1 MATRTKARRG
11 RGEDSVYQLPD
22 GSWEGAISLGLDPGT
37 GRRRRKKVRRA
48 TKAEVLAELKRL
60 RAGGT
65 EGLVV
70 GPKDRLTLGAWL
82 DRWLADVATVQVRP
96 KTLQSYKLVVDKH
109 IRPFLGAATVAA
121 ITPATLQGYLAARA
135 RAGAATRQ
143 MQIAL
148 VVLRQAFDNARRL
161 SIVTR
166 NPVDDVDAPKHQ
178 KGTAEVLDLAGA
190 KALLAAAW
198 EKNAGT
204 GALLEIAI
212 DTGARQGE
220 LFGMQWGD
228 VDLAAGRWTVDH
240 NLVELTVATANT
252 AAAAGKGKVVGP
264 GLLLT
269 ETPKTA
275 EGRRTI
281 DLSARAAEVLREHH
295 EIAGRP
301 TSGFVF
307 VGDRGA
313 ALRNRNFG
321 RTLRALLEQAKLPT
335 ITFHALRH
343 TTATVL
349 LDAGLPPHVVSR
361 RLGHRDVATTLRIYA
376 HVLRAAE
383 QRASAVMG
391 DLLTDGSVDFRG
403 RANRRANGAN
413 KPEHERTE
421 NTANDVVT
429 TENEATR

>member
-1 MATRTKARRG
+1 MATKTKARRG
-11 RGEDSVYQLPD
+11 RGEDSVYQMPD
-22 GSWEGAISLGLDPGT
+22 GSWEGAISLGADPGT
-37 GRRRRKKVRRA
+37 GRRRRKKVRRP
-48 TKAEVLAELKRL
+48 TKAEVLTELKRL
-60 RAGGT
+60 RAGGAD
-65 EGLVV
+65 GLVV

-82 DRWLADVATVQVRP
+82 DRWLADVAAVQVRP
-96 KTLQSYKLVVDKH
+96 KTLQSYRLVVEKH
-109 IRPFLGAATVAA
+109 IRPFLGAAAVAVV
-121 ITPATLQGYLAARA
+121 TPATLQGYLASRA
-135 RAGAATRQ
+135 RAGAASRQ

-148 VVLRQAFDNARRL
+148 VVLRQALDNARRMGL
-161 SIVTR
+161 VVH
-166 NPVDDVDAPKHQ
+166 NVCADVDAPKHQ

-198 EKNAGT
+198 ARSQGD

-228 VDLAAGRWTVDH
+228 IDLAAGRWTVDH
-240 NLVELTVATANT
+240 NLVELTVA
-252 AAAAGKGKVVGP
+252 AAEEAGAVGQGEVVAA

-269 ETPKTA
+269 ETPKTDD
-275 EGRRTI
+275 GRRAI
-281 DLSARAAEVLREHH
+281 DLSARAADVLREHH
-295 EIAGRP
+295 ERAGRP
-301 TSGFVF
+301 TTGFVF
-307 VGDRGA
+307 TGSRGSP
-313 ALRNRNFG
+313 LRNRNFG
-321 RTLRALLEQAKLPT
+321 RVLRDLLDAAGLPE

-349 LDAGLPPHVVSR
+349 LDAGLPAHVVSR

-391 DLLTDGSVDFRG
+391 DLLADGSVDFRG

-413 KPEHERTE
+413 KPEHERTQ
-421 NTANDVVT
+421 NSANDVVT
-429 TENEATR
+429 PESEAT